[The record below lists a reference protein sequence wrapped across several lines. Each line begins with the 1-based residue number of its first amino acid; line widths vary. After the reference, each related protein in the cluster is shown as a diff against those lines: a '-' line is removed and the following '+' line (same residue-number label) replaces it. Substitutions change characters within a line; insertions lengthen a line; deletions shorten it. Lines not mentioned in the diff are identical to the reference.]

1 MTYFL
6 VRERTVSRANLSA
19 SGAGLA
25 SSNLVIPT
33 NIYKERPSK
42 GRSFLLSWGR
52 LFPPGF
58 LSHAPIIWLNLISL
72 QYIIIFLL
80 YRTFTSWESINLD
93 TNYGDHME
101 NQLQNSGQ
109 YFDTLI
115 NLFVVWGPKLAGAIL
130 ALFIGLWVANM
141 VAGGLSRRMEKSE
154 VDPSLRP
161 FMTSLVSTL
170 LKVLVLVSVL
180 GMVGIQ
186 MTSFIA
192 ILGAAG
198 LAVGM
203 ALSGTLQ
210 NFAGGVMIL
219 IFRPFKV
226 GDFIDA
232 QGYTGTVNAI
242 QIFNTILKTPDNK
255 TVVIPNGGLSTS
267 SMVNYS
273 TEPTRR
279 VDWTFGIAYG
289 DDIDKAK
296 EVLTILLMSNEK
308 VLKDPAPFVELGELA
323 DSSVNF
329 TVRAWVNAA
338 DYWAVHFYMLE
349 QVYRKFAE
357 EGLNIPFPQMDVH
370 LDKTA

>member
-1 MTYFL
+1 M
-6 VRERTVSRANLSA
+6 
-19 SGAGLA
+19 
-25 SSNLVIPT
+25 
-33 NIYKERPSK
+33 
-42 GRSFLLSWGR
+42 
-52 LFPPGF
+52 
-58 LSHAPIIWLNLISL
+58 
-72 QYIIIFLL
+72 
-80 YRTFTSWESINLD
+80 ES
-93 TNYGDHME
+93 
-101 NQLQNSGQ
+101 QLQNSGQ
-109 YFDTLI
+109 YVDTLI
-115 NLFVVWGPKLAGAIL
+115 NLFVVWGPKLAGAVL
-130 ALFIGLWVANM
+130 ALIIGLWLANM
-141 VAGGLSRRMEKSE
+141 ITGGLSRRMEKNE

-161 FMTSLVSTL
+161 FLESLVSAL

-180 GMVGIQ
+180 SMVGIE

-198 LAVGM
+198 LAVGL

-219 IFRPFKV
+219 IFKPFKV
-226 GDFIDA
+226 GDVIEA
-232 QGYTGTVNAI
+232 QGYTGCVNTI

-255 TVVIPNGGLSTS
+255 TVIIPNGGLSTS

-273 TEPTRR
+273 TEATRR

-296 EVLTILLMSNEK
+296 EVLNELLISNEN

-338 DYWAVHFYMLE
+338 DYWAVHFYMLDK
-349 QVYRKFAE
+349 VYRKFAE
-357 EGLNIPFPQMDVH
+357 EGLSIPYPQMDVH